1 MEYTVILAYVF
12 AIILVYVV
20 FRLLYLPLRF
30 LGVVAYHGVIGAL
43 ILWGIR
49 IVGGFVGFSLAINP
63 VTALVA
69 GFLGVP
75 GVLLLA
81 TLRFVL
87 S

>member
-30 LGVVAYHGVIGAL
+30 LGVVAYYGVIGAL